1 MGHEGIP
8 FLEPG
13 LSGLTSIASW
23 GALKGAGLCEFSLGV
38 IYLQFG
44 QHTLVRVG
52 WGFGVLFNFL
62 IEA

>member
-23 GALKGAGLCEFSLGV
+23 GALKGAGLCESSLGV

-44 QHTLVRVG
+44 QHTPVREWVG
-52 WGFGVLFNFL
+52 DLGCFL
-62 IEA
+62 IF